1 MLFRWRVQFGIGQDM
16 SARLAK
22 VRLQERR
29 GRGRPRKES
38 AALVLDDLLPAPD
51 GFATFELAD
60 GQRVFAPA
68 VSDPD
73 AVRRYVAEQEAA
85 R

>member
-1 MLFRWRVQFGIGQDM
+1 VQFSVAQDI
-16 SARLAK
+16 STRLAT

-29 GRGRPRKES
+29 GRGRPRRES
-38 AALVLDDLLPAPD
+38 AALVLHDLLPVPD
-51 GFATFELAD
+51 GFDAFELAD
-60 GQRVFAPA
+60 GRRVFAPA
-68 VSDPD
+68 ASDPD